1 MWQTR
6 ESFWSGMLCVSLIPR
21 DEENIFKLFLY
32 TTWPNSL
39 SAENCSIGGGE
50 MDEIR
55 DIITKIT
62 VPLPP
67 SVVGTVYAEEQTLQS
82 SSG

>member
-6 ESFWSGMLCVSLIPR
+6 ESFWSGMLCVSLIP
-21 DEENIFKLFLY
+21 KLLGTKKAFS
-32 TTWPNSL
+32 NSFCIL